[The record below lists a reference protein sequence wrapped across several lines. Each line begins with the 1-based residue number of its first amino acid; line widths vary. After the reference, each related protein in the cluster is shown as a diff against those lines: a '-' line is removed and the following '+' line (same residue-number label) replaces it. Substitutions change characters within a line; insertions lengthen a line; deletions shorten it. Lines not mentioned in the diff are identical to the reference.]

1 MIFCNFLRYLFVA
14 LKPCSAC
21 LLHDITEFTL
31 FSTQVLRLKE
41 KDPELAALV
50 VAQIYDNALI
60 AADILDNPR
69 VSRFVHTPST
79 CHAVASQLSQRSLM
93 TLFF

>member
-1 MIFCNFLRYLFVA
+1 VKFLCQPFVA
-14 LKPCSAC
+14 LKPCSTC
-21 LLHDITEFTL
+21 FLPDITEFTL
-31 FSTQVLRLKE
+31 FSKQVLRLKE

-69 VSRFVHTPST
+69 VSGYTYSLST
-79 CHAVASQLSQRSLM
+79 SHAVASHLSQRSLM
-93 TLFF
+93 PLIF